1 MRERTIQAQILQALG
16 SRDDVRIWRHG
27 TGVGRALH
35 NDQVLSW
42 GLKGSSDLV
51 GIVSV
56 RGRGYF
62 LAVEVKSAQG
72 RLTPEQSLFG
82 AMVQQLGGCYVIARS
97 REEAVAAVESFIAR
111 QQLAG

>member
-1 MRERTIQAQILQALG
+1 MGPAPHTAK
-16 SRDDVRIWRHG
+16 
-27 TGVGRALH
+27 
-35 NDQVLSW
+35 VLSW
-42 GLKGSSDLV
+42 GLKGSSDLI

-56 RGRGYF
+56 GGRGYF

-82 AMVQQLGGCYVIARS
+82 AMVQQFGGCYVIARS
-97 REEAVAAVESFIAR
+97 REETVSAVESFIQR